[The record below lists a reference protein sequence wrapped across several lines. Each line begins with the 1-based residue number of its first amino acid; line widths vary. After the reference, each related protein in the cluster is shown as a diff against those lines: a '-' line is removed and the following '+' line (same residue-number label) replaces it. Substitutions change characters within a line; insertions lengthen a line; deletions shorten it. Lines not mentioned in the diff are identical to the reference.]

1 MSHTQQGCRTASDG
15 KDEVRVKKI
24 ILAITA
30 LLPVSAIALFAGFI
44 LFRRPSMVSKCPDT
58 LFSSK
63 STIYQI
69 HPSKVIVKPW
79 WGRHNV
85 SAVFELPAGYT
96 SSNFFMVNVGS
107 MTYCGLT
114 KPIPGQVYEGV
125 YAKPGARIVEG
136 NFRTR
141 TAMWL
146 ILKGNIDQL
155 QQPLNWMLV
164 AKKHN

>member
-1 MSHTQQGCRTASDG
+1 M
-15 KDEVRVKKI
+15 KKI

-30 LLPVSAIALFAGFI
+30 LVSVSAIALFADFI

-58 LFSSK
+58 LLLSESS
-63 STIYQI
+63 IYTL

-114 KPIPGQVYEGV
+114 KPIPGKVYEGV

-146 ILKGNIDQL
+146 IFKGNIDQL
-155 QQPLNWMLV
+155 RQPRNWMLV
-164 AKKHN
+164 TEKRN